1 MLKSNARYCTF
12 LQSPCR
18 PPLPAPRTLA
28 LRRPLPLPRP
38 SPLCRRRLCPLP
50 RPLLQTPSPP
60 VNHVA
65 GSEDAKTVTDAATA
79 KAITDAA
86 TAKAAAPLNND
97 AGSED
102 GTILVI
108 MCPAG
113 WIVLCP
119 AGPCVTLK
127 LALCNSVGTRGYC
140 MEHLPP
146 KYQKRCELVS
156 VVGKIF

>member
-1 MLKSNARYCTF
+1 MSST
-12 LQSPCR
+12 SPSTQNVG
-18 PPLPAPRTLA
+18 PAPTSPAAKAVAPVPTAALPAPQA
-28 LRRPLPLPRP
+28 VAADAVA
-38 SPLCRRRLCPLP
+38 
-50 RPLLQTPSPP
+50 P

-119 AGPCVTLK
+119 AGPCITLK